1 MRSEVPR
8 NAFFFYSLIE
18 IHPSTNKPSLI
29 KAQVYLYFGGF
40 LLRNKTLL
48 PAVTEPQKQKKKSEV
63 ARLETVEAQAWC
75 QPWAR
80 PSPGPGQQDI
90 PSGKV
95 SERLRSLNE
104 IDALT
109 LFMSFSFTVGES
121 QASSPSFSAARIIT
135 PSGEIARIQTLDQP

>member
-1 MRSEVPR
+1 M
-8 NAFFFYSLIE
+8 FF
-18 IHPSTNKPSLI
+18 
-29 KAQVYLYFGGF
+29 G
-40 LLRNKTLL
+40 
-48 PAVTEPQKQKKKSEV
+48 V
-63 ARLETVEAQAWC
+63 ARFETVEAQPWG

-104 IDALT
+104 IDAMTFFISFSFSVGGSQASSPSFRAFPQREIVSGKPSERKRGPNEINAMT

-135 PSGEIARIQTLDQP
+135 LSGEIARIQTLDQP